1 MARSEKLEK
10 NLSKVQDM
18 LDGNHNRKLQV
29 GYGSTPE
36 PTRKVGDIWE
46 DSEGYKWE
54 QKEGFKV
61 KKSSLPARGIA
72 DTCPDCESYVI
83 KPWDK
88 DSYKH
93 NGRCYYCQIDFEA
106 QYSRHLVTGE
116 DRFED
121 FRNGKLDWSKFSN
134 EEKQKFLDENLDE
147 HTKYQIERIENYM
160 KGFKEEEKIWKKE
173 IEESNDKVFDKSVA
187 NALAN
192 NNIDTT
198 NVKLK
203 NNTK

>member
-1 MARSEKLEK
+1 MARSQKLEK
-10 NLSKVQDM
+10 NLAKVQDM
-18 LDGNHNRKLQV
+18 LDGNHKKKLQV
-29 GYGSTPE
+29 GYGDTPE
-36 PTRKVGDIWE
+36 PIRKVGDTWT
-46 DSEGYKWE
+46 DSDGYEWE

-61 KKSSLPARGIA
+61 KKSSLPAKGIG
-72 DTCPDCESYVI
+72 DECPDCKSLVL

-93 NGRCYYCQIDFEA
+93 NGRCYYCQIDYEA
-106 QYSRHLVTGE
+106 QYSRNMV
-116 DRFED
+116 DVSRDPFDD
-121 FRNGKLDWSKFSN
+121 FKTGKLKWNDLSD
-134 EEKQKFLDENLDE
+134 EQKQKFLDDNLDGQ
-147 HTKYQIERIENYM
+147 TKYKIERMESYV

-192 NNIDTT
+192 ENIDST

-203 NNTK
+203 NNS